1 MFLKRLR
8 QEAGKQNWF
17 GVGVDLVI
25 LIVGVFLGIQ
35 VNNWNQA
42 RLDRQKGHD
51 YRQRLI
57 EDIDA
62 NNHSF
67 VRRRIYYSTVR
78 SFATA
83 ALAALDRPLESDPA
97 AFLVAAYQASQIIPT
112 KLRRATYDEILAT
125 GNLENLGDAKTRELI
140 MNFYNGVDT
149 VQVTFSNVPPY
160 REHIRSVMPTAAQDA
175 VRTQC
180 PESVSFDEDGNT
192 TSTLP
197 AQCKIKIDQADAVRD
212 ARIVR
217 SIPTLRDDLNR
228 QIADLDGKLFLVDA
242 AQKRGNQVRKK
253 LVAANQ

>member
-25 LIVGVFLGIQ
+25 LIAGVFLGIQ

-42 RLDRQKGHD
+42 RIDRQKGHD

-62 NNHSF
+62 NDRSF

-78 SFATA
+78 RFASG
-83 ALAALDRPLESDPA
+83 ALAALDRPAQSDPA
-97 AFLVAAYQASQIIPT
+97 GFLVDAYQASQIIPT

-160 REHIRSVMPTAAQDA
+160 REHIRSVMPTTAQNA

-180 PESVSFDEDGNT
+180 PEDIAFDEDGN
-192 TSTLP
+192 SSSVLP
-197 AQCKIKIDQADAVRD
+197 VQCRITIDQAEAVRD
-212 ARIVR
+212 AEIVR

-242 AQKRGNQVRKK
+242 AQKRGSSVRRE

>member
-17 GVGVDLVI
+17 GVAVDLVI
-25 LIVGVFLGIQ
+25 LILGVFLGIQ

-42 RLDRQKGHD
+42 RIDRQKGHD

-62 NNHSF
+62 NDHSYMH
-67 VRRRIYYSTVR
+67 RRIYYSTVR
-78 SFATA
+78 KFASA
-83 ALAALDRPLESDPA
+83 ALDALDRPVQSDPEG
-97 AFLVAAYQASQIIPT
+97 FLVDTYQASQIIPT

-125 GNLENLGDAKTRELI
+125 GNLENLGDAKTRELV

-160 REHIRSVMPTAAQDA
+160 REHIRSVMPTVAQNA

-180 PESVSFDEDGNT
+180 PEDISFDEDGN
-192 TSTLP
+192 SISVLP
-197 AQCKIKIDQADAVRD
+197 AQCRIKIDQAEAVRD
-212 ARIVR
+212 AALVR
-217 SIPTLRDDLNR
+217 AIPTLRDDLNR
-228 QIADLDGKLFLVDA
+228 LIADLDGKLFLVDA
-242 AQKRGNQVRKK
+242 AQKRGIGVRNK
-253 LVAANQ
+253 LIAANQ